1 MSDKVDI
8 AGAIFH
14 VTFTKDQLAN
24 LIHGLVNDLAD
35 DISTITLNFFEGTFG
50 DKYFGIRNVV
60 LNVDTYSGF
69 LDVNNE
75 MITF

>member
-1 MSDKVDI
+1 MSDKADI

-14 VTFTKDQLAN
+14 VTFTKNQLAD

-35 DISTITLNFFEGTFG
+35 DENTVTLNFFEGSFG
-50 DKYFGIRNVV
+50 NKYFGIRNVV
-60 LNVDTYSGF
+60 VDVDTYSGF